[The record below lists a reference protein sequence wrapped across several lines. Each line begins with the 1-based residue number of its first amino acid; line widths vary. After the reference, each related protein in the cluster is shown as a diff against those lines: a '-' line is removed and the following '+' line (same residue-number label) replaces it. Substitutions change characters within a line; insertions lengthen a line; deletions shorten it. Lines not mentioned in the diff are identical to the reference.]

1 MNKKY
6 FFSIVLLFVFGISF
20 SQTKKPATVPKISA
34 FESKIKAT
42 NLPYEKINDST
53 VVIPFKGTEVAS
65 YQIII
70 VKTANMYVLLSNI
83 SNSITGVENAKKY
96 KRLLELNNDLDIVKF
111 SIEKGT
117 GKIFA
122 RIDAY
127 DTSINAK
134 ILGSLISQIADAVD
148 FAAKEFK

>member
-1 MNKKY
+1 M
-6 FFSIVLLFVFGISF
+6 
-20 SQTKKPATVPKISA
+20 
-34 FESKIKAT
+34 KAT

-70 VKTANMYVLLSNI
+70 AKTANMYVLLSNI
-83 SNSITGVENAKKY
+83 SNSVPNVGNAKNY

-111 SIEKGT
+111 SIEKET

-122 RIDAY
+122 RIDVY

-148 FAAKEFK
+148 FATKEFK

>member
-1 MNKKY
+1 MNKKC

-20 SQTKKPATVPKISA
+20 CQIKKSSTVPKISA
-34 FESKIKAT
+34 FEYNIKAT

-70 VKTANMYVLLSNI
+70 AKTANMYVLLSNI
-83 SNSITGVENAKKY
+83 SNSVPNVGNAKNY

-111 SIEKGT
+111 SIEKET

-122 RIDAY
+122 RIDVY

-148 FAAKEFK
+148 FATKEFK